1 MAVPIDASALEAGT
15 LISKSRFMIPS
26 YQRDYS
32 WEVDDVRELWEDLK
46 ASLDEKSYF
55 LGLIILTRKDDTNVM
70 DVVDGQQRLVTLT
83 LLAKAMHNSAK
94 NMERKALADRI
105 ESALLRHLD
114 YETDTKLPRITFS
127 DPDDNLTFRSILNDE
142 STEDFQISSDL
153 VSRRM
158 IDSFENL
165 SKWLDEY
172 LGDNAF
178 KLLGKLA
185 EFIIDRLYF
194 AVFTHPDDESAYTIF
209 EVINTRGKVLTTADL
224 LKNYILSKGQNEEEK
239 TKFYDEWQYIAKE
252 FASRTSGSGTLVQY
266 IKHAVN
272 VDYGHISGK
281 DLYSFLSD
289 RRGLGKSPSP
299 PDLLNLLSERLDL
312 YCQIDTPTRAGPVS
326 GRAIEIF
333 SAFNSLGVLT
343 VRPILLALSGIEDDQ
358 SRVEGMEYLLRLVV
372 RRMVVGNIGVGIVER
387 QFSEAAKAISVS
399 KSWDFLR
406 NNLVDFNQTKEEF
419 RNQLVKRSFNKKTLT
434 FVRQSAIQGTITP
447 KMEGHLHWIWP
458 KRPTWNSLKGEHAY
472 WVSTLGNSILANASS
487 RTRRSSE
494 SWGAFKETL
503 MNDAIENEVNA
514 TLEKYDEWDASS
526 IETVGQHVAEMAAQV
541 WY

>member
-32 WEVDDVRELWEDLK
+32 WDIEEVRELWEDLK
-46 ASLDEKSYF
+46 ASVDEKSYF
-55 LGLIILTRKDDTNVM
+55 LGLIILTGKDDTNVM

-94 NMERKALADRI
+94 SMERKALADRI
-105 ESALLRHLD
+105 ESVLLRHLD
-114 YETDTKLPRITFS
+114 YETEIKMPRITFS
-127 DPDDNLTFRSILNDE
+127 DPDDNSTFISILNDE
-142 STEDFQISSDL
+142 STEGLEVSGDS

-158 IDSFENL
+158 IDSYENL
-165 SKWLDEY
+165 SKWLNEY

-185 EFIIDRLYF
+185 EFIIDRIYF

-224 LKNYILSKGQNEEEK
+224 LKNHILSKGQSEEEK
-239 TKFYDEWQYIAKE
+239 IKFYEDWQYIAKE
-252 FASRTSGSGTLVQY
+252 FASRTSGNGTLVQY

-281 DLYSFLSD
+281 DLYKFLSD
-289 RRGLGKSPSP
+289 RRGSGKSPSP
-299 PDLLNLLSERLDL
+299 SELLLLLSDRLDL
-312 YCQIDTPTRAGPVS
+312 YCQIDTPTPLGPVS
-326 GRAIEIF
+326 GRALEIF

-343 VRPILLALSGIEDDQ
+343 VRPILLALSRIEDDH

-387 QFSEAAKAISVS
+387 QFSEAAKAISDS
-399 KSWDFLR
+399 NGWDFLR
-406 NNLVDFNQTKEEF
+406 TDLVDFNQTEEEF
-419 RNQLVKRSFNKKTLT
+419 RNQLVKRSFNKRTLS
-434 FVRQSAIQGTITP
+434 FVRQSAIQNTITP

-458 KRPTWNSLKGEHAY
+458 KRPSWDNLTGEHAY
-472 WVSTLGNSILANASS
+472 WASTLGNSILANASS

-494 SWGAFKETL
+494 SWNAFKEIL
-503 MNDAIENEVNA
+503 MDDAVDGEIVA
-514 TLEKYDEWDASS
+514 ILESHDEWNASS
-526 IETVGQHVAEMAAQV
+526 IEAVGQHVAETAARV